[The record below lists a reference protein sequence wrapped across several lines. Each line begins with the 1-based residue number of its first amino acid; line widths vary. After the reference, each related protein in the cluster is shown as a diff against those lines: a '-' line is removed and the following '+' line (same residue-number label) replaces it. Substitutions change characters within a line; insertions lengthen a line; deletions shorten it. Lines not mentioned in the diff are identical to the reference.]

1 MKEWTTM
8 FSNNNRI
15 STRQVFRLFVF
26 DFIGMSTL
34 VLPAKLAK
42 TTGAD
47 GVSAIVIGGILSTA
61 YLWYLVRIMR
71 GMDSDLITYTK
82 CALPRW
88 GAAVMLVL
96 FAIYCILEAGYGAYI
111 FADVMKKGLIGGES
125 YTLLLILILAVAA
138 YAIQSGIESRARV
151 YEILFWVLFVPLFL
165 LLWIAESDTKPEYL
179 GPFFTT
185 PIAGMVWGGT
195 RVFHYLTPVF
205 LILFFP
211 AYIRKDA
218 TKKMTAAVFAALWA
232 AVVVFVV
239 FYLILLGS
247 FGDKAMAHMQYPA
260 LTLMSNIH
268 LRGSFLKRLDA
279 FLLAIWFF
287 TLFALINVFLFYA
300 EQLITAIAGLMR
312 KTSSAGT
319 ADSANAQKNAPET
332 SRHESRKGCKTCG
345 KSRNKVWTTAVAVG
359 LVFVVAECFCYGSFA
374 EWFESYTAYV
384 AVPLLILLPLIILL
398 WGKAKWHGTKNS

>member
-1 MKEWTTM
+1 M

-34 VLPAKLAK
+34 VLPAKLARM
-42 TTGAD
+42 TGAD
-47 GVSAIVIGGILSTA
+47 GVFAIVTGGFLSTA

-71 GMDSDLITYTK
+71 GMGSDLITYTMRG
-82 CALPRW
+82 LPRW
-88 GAAVMLVL
+88 GAVVMLVL
-96 FAIYCILEAGYGAYI
+96 LAVYCILEAGYGAYI

-165 LLWIAESDTKPEYL
+165 LLWIAASDTTTEYL
-179 GPFFTT
+179 GPFFVTSFSN
-185 PIAGMVWGGT
+185 IARSGA

-211 AYIRKDA
+211 AYVRKDA
-218 TKKMTAAVFAALWA
+218 QKKMVAAVYAALWV
-232 AVVVFVV
+232 AVAVFVV

-247 FGDKAMAHMQYPA
+247 FGDKAMANMHYPA

-300 EQLITAIAGLMR
+300 EQLIAAMVELIR
-312 KTSSAGT
+312 SSVSHQ
-319 ADSANAQKNAPET
+319 D
-332 SRHESRKGCKTCG
+332 ESGHQSGARDKRGST
-345 KSRNKVWTTAVAVG
+345 VVAVIF
-359 LVFVVAECFCYGSFA
+359 VFVVAECFCYGSFA

>member
-1 MKEWTTM
+1 M
-8 FSNNNRI
+8 FSNNNKI

-34 VLPAKLAK
+34 VLPAKLA
-42 TTGAD
+42 GAVQCD
-47 GVSAIVIGGILSTA
+47 GVFSIVVGGVLSSL
-61 YLWYLVRIMR
+61 YLWYLARIMQ
-71 GMDSDLITYTK
+71 GMDSDLIQYTK
-82 CALPRW
+82 NTLPRW
-88 GAAVMLVL
+88 GTFVMMIL

-151 YEILFWVLFVPLFL
+151 YEILFWILFVPLFL
-165 LLWIAESDTKPEYL
+165 LLWIAVSDTTVEYL
-179 GPFFTT
+179 GPFFATSASN
-185 PIAGMVWGGT
+185 IVWNGT

-211 AYIRKDA
+211 VYVRKDA
-218 TKKMTAAVFAALWA
+218 QKKMVGAVYAALWVA
-232 AVVVFVV
+232 IAVFVV

-247 FGDKAMAHMQYPA
+247 FGDKAMANMCYPA

-300 EQLITAIAGLMR
+300 EQLIAAIAGLMG
-312 KTSSAGT
+312 KIFSAGT
-319 ADSANAQKNAPET
+319 VDSTEAGEAESMT
-332 SRHESRKGCKTCG
+332 SKKDESWKKYKMYE
-345 KSRNKVWTTAVAVG
+345 KSRNKVWTTVAAVIF
-359 LVFVVAECFCYGSFA
+359 VFVVAECFCYSSFA

-384 AVPLLILLPLIILL
+384 AVPLLILLPLIIFL
-398 WGKAKWHGTKNS
+398 WGKAKKHGTKNS